1 MVRGTSIMFYLYYDD
16 VGNIACVTNMI
27 DDSFGPNYIDVDL
40 QTYEDFSNSTK
51 QLSDYIVIKNS
62 KVTGKM
68 HVVLRD
74 IDKHDRDVQST
85 GIISK
90 QEMTNNAV
98 VLTQDTTNGTWSA
111 TSTMND
117 INCSLFAQG
126 DDHIK
131 EYYVVNN
138 TNRFILLDTFQV
150 NLKTL
155 AVCNTITIENYDKD
169 VCKQQVSLLCR
180 SHYIKHIH
188 IVQE

>member
-1 MVRGTSIMFYLYYDD
+1 MFYLYYDD

>member
-1 MVRGTSIMFYLYYDD
+1 MFYLYYDD

-27 DDSFGPNYIDVDL
+27 DDSFGPNYLDVNF

-74 IDKHDRDVQST
+74 INKHDRDAQAT

-90 QEMTNNAV
+90 QEVTNNAV
-98 VLTQDTTNGTWSA
+98 VLTQDTTNGTWTA

-131 EYYVVNN
+131 EYYVVDN

-155 AVCNTITIENYDKD
+155 AVCNTVAIKDYDKD
-169 VCKQQVSLLCR
+169 ICKLQVSLLCR
-180 SHYIKHIH
+180 SHHVKHIH

>member
-1 MVRGTSIMFYLYYDD
+1 MFYLYYDD

-27 DDSFGPNYIDVDL
+27 DDSFGPNYIDVDF

-51 QLSDYIVIKNS
+51 HLSDYNVIKNS
-62 KVTGKM
+62 KVAGKM
-68 HVVLRD
+68 HVVLRGIDNQDTD
-74 IDKHDRDVQST
+74 IQPK

-90 QEMTNNAV
+90 QEMIDNAV
-98 VLTQDTTNGTWSA
+98 VLTQDTSNGTWSA

-126 DDHIK
+126 DDHIR
-131 EYYVVNN
+131 EYYVVDN

-155 AVCNTITIENYDKD
+155 AAYDTVTIKNYDKD
-169 VCKQQVSLLCR
+169 VCKQQVSLLCK
-180 SHYIKHIH
+180 SHHVKHIH